1 MRELKI
7 VIKNK
12 GQILL
17 PSGRNRKKKRP
28 AETKPQLIFIKNCL
42 VAAVSFF
49 TSFCK
54 QSCLT
59 DPMVIQVLINPSQ

>member
-7 VIKNK
+7 VIKTKQSKKKK

-28 AETKPQLIFIKNCL
+28 AETKPQLILLKTARLPLCL
-42 VAAVSFF
+42 FSLPF
-49 TSFCK
+49 
-54 QSCLT
+54 
-59 DPMVIQVLINPSQ
+59 VISLV

>member
-7 VIKNK
+7 VIKTKQSKKKKK

-28 AETKPQLIFIKNCL
+28 AETKPQLILLKTARLPLCL
-42 VAAVSFF
+42 FSLPF
-49 TSFCK
+49 
-54 QSCLT
+54 
-59 DPMVIQVLINPSQ
+59 VISLV